1 MLGREGQVEGEVL
14 QDLGRHVG
22 GEADGPGRLV
32 GGREAPSGP
41 GADALVGVGDRVG
54 VEADAEG
61 VVGGGPDD
69 PAALIAPT
77 PAGLGEGAGGP
88 GDALVLGVGGE
99 RGGTEVV
106 GGALDEAPDE
116 GDGRGGGGAGV
127 TDEGADGGGVSGDL
141 LGGLVG
147 CGLVAEF
154 GTFAAGGS
162 GKRIKWNS
170 TLVRDSGTFR
180 ICRSRAPPRP
190 ASSTPAISTRRC
202 SNGLRRW

>member
-1 MLGREGQVEGEVL
+1 
-14 QDLGRHVG
+14 
-22 GEADGPGRLV
+22 
-32 GGREAPSGP
+32 
-41 GADALVGVGDRVG
+41 VGDRVG

-69 PAALIAPT
+69 PPAPSPT
-77 PAGLGEGAGGP
+77 PAGLGEGAGGL
-88 GDALVLGVGGE
+88 GDALVEGVGVE

-106 GGALDEAPDE
+106 GGALEEAPDD

-127 TDEGADGGGVSGDL
+127 PDEGADGGGVGGDL
-141 LGGLVG
+141 PGGLVG

-190 ASSTPAISTRRC
+190 ASSTPAISTRCC
-202 SNGLRRW
+202 SSGLRRW